1 MASYRDFMTIEN
13 PNELDERSLRRAV
26 SVMASVANK
35 RLKRLE
41 KNKIYYGRVSGEG
54 TISGVKKYGVRGKT
68 YDEVKREFKRVR
80 GYLLDEQSSFNQMYK
95 TYSKFKQRVIE
106 GYRERKGEELT
117 EKQKKDYKK
126 MRKQKASAGMIKE
139 RQLTKA
145 EELQAWRKVWDF
157 YNNAV
162 ENGEYAPSKYD
173 STQVRDYV
181 LGTVQLNMI
190 KDEDEQLT
198 DDKIYEKLIDYIT
211 SNYESK
217 QSTRQK
223 NDEKDVST
231 SSLINDTDEEQEDFN
246 YGSSD

>member
-13 PNELDERSLRRAV
+13 PNELDERSLRKAV
-26 SVMASVANK
+26 STMASVANK

-41 KNKIYYGRVSGEG
+41 KNKIYYGHISGEG

-95 TYSKFKQRVIE
+95 TYSKFKRRVIE

-117 EKQKKDYKK
+117 GKDKKDYRK
-126 MRKQKASAGMIKE
+126 MRKQKASARMIKE
-139 RQLTKA
+139 KQLTKA

-157 YNNAV
+157 YNDAV
-162 ENGEYAPSKYD
+162 ENGEYTPSKYD

-181 LGTVQLNMI
+181 LGVVQLNI
-190 KDEDEQLT
+190 IEDEKNQLT
-198 DDKIYEKLIDYIT
+198 DDEIYQKLVNYIT
-211 SNYESK
+211 SNYENK
-217 QSTRQK
+217 QGERQEK
-223 NDEKDVST
+223 TEKDVST

-246 YGSSD
+246 YGPSD